1 MFSIVWSDTTSG
13 AMPLI
18 AKCRSRNSIQLV
30 QHEISRISCSTG
42 ELRTDSH
49 AWEQRQ
55 LGESFNMLRNNTL
68 SRADLSNDRKGIL
81 DIHYGDVLIR
91 YRAVVD
97 VSTLQGPS
105 INITDNRFLGDQLTD
120 GDIIM
125 ADTAEDTSAGKCVEI
140 EGVMHRNVVAGLH
153 TIPLRPATPSS
164 HRYWGQYLNSASFRN
179 QLFSKMQ
186 GTKVISLSRT
196 TVSNATVRYPSLPE
210 QRRIGEFFSAIDNL
224 IAAAERQEALLRQKK
239 QAYLQLMFPK
249 EGETEPLVRFAGFN
263 EQWQQRQLGEVAEIV
278 GGGTPDSSNADYW
291 DGDIDWYI
299 PSEIGESRIVQA
311 SARKITREGLNHS
324 SARLLPAGSILF
336 TSRASIGLMA
346 FISHPSATNQGFQS
360 LIPNGEVDPDFLYAL
375 GPCISRYAKKHAA
388 GSTFIEI
395 SGSSLAK
402 APLRIPRLPEQRLI
416 GQLFSTFDKIISAAE
431 QQIESLQMS
440 KAAYLQ
446 RMFI

>member
-1 MFSIVWSDTTSG
+1 
-13 AMPLI
+13 
-18 AKCRSRNSIQLV
+18 
-30 QHEISRISCSTG
+30 
-42 ELRTDSH
+42 
-49 AWEQRQ
+49 
-55 LGESFNMLRNNTL
+55 
-68 SRADLSNDRKGIL
+68 
-81 DIHYGDVLIR
+81 
-91 YRAVVD
+91 
-97 VSTLQGPS
+97 
-105 INITDNRFLGDQLTD
+105 
-120 GDIIM
+120 
-125 ADTAEDTSAGKCVEI
+125 
-140 EGVMHRNVVAGLH
+140 
-153 TIPLRPATPSS
+153 
-164 HRYWGQYLNSASFRN
+164 
-179 QLFSKMQ
+179 
-186 GTKVISLSRT
+186 
-196 TVSNATVRYPSLPE
+196 
-210 QRRIGEFFSAIDNL
+210 
-224 IAAAERQEALLRQKK
+224 
-239 QAYLQLMFPK
+239 MFPK

-311 SARKITREGLNHS
+311 SARKITREGLSHS

>member
-1 MFSIVWSDTTSG
+1 MAEKVTEKNSGLAYQQVLTNSATHGIVRQSEYFDRIVAGKNHLDAYYVVNPNDYVYNPRISKEAPCGPINRNTLELTGIASPLYLVFRVSSQSLAYEFLDQYFKTANWFNYMKLQGNSG
-13 AMPLI
+13 A
-18 AKCRSRNSIQLV
+18 RS
-30 QHEISRISCSTG
+30 
-42 ELRTDSH
+42 
-49 AWEQRQ
+49 
-55 LGESFNMLRNNTL
+55 
-68 SRADLSNDRKGIL
+68 DRFTI
-81 DIHYGDVLIR
+81 
-91 YRAVVD
+91 
-97 VSTLQGPS
+97 
-105 INITDNRFLGDQLTD
+105 
-120 GDIIM
+120 
-125 ADTAEDTSAGKCVEI
+125 ADTD
-140 EGVMHRNVVAGLH
+140 
-153 TIPLRPATPSS
+153 
-164 HRYWGQYLNSASFRN
+164 F
-179 QLFSKMQ
+179 FSMP
-186 GTKVISLSRT
+186 
-196 TVSNATVRYPSLPE
+196 VRIPSLPE